1 MRYLVTYLEPGES
14 VLVPCVVEPDD
25 GEGRVMVGRN
35 HTLIVNQRMLVELTF
50 VERFLLSLKTVMGS
64 SGI

>member
-25 GEGRVMVGRN
+25 GEGTVMVGRN
-35 HTLIVNQRMLVELTF
+35 HTLIVNQRMPVEFTF
-50 VERFLLSLKTVMGS
+50 DILSK
-64 SGI
+64 I